1 MLANEFVFKGRIIMK
16 FLKINRFNVTAT
28 IGSMFSASSY
38 AKGVGQGLTSLNDSI
53 KNDIGLAS
61 VVLAITIAGLYIAFG
76 KKEGNEKFGSAVTG
90 ALVIA
95 FAASIG
101 GIIWTAA
108 K

>member
-1 MLANEFVFKGRIIMK
+1 MKLLKKVKIKILAVLGG
-16 FLKINRFNVTAT
+16 V
-28 IGSMFSASSY
+28 SSAHVY
-38 AKGVGQGLTSLNDSI
+38 AKGVGQGLTTLNDSI

-61 VVLAITIAGLYIAFG
+61 VILAITIAGLYIAFG

>member
-1 MLANEFVFKGRIIMK
+1 MK
-16 FLKINRFNVTAT
+16 LLKISKRRFTLVLINIYSTNAN
-28 IGSMFSASSY
+28 S
-38 AKGVGQGLTSLNDSI
+38 KGVGQGLTSLNDSI

-61 VVLAITIAGLYIAFG
+61 VILAITIAGLYIAFG

-108 K
+108 R

>member
-1 MLANEFVFKGRIIMK
+1 MK
-16 FLKINRFNVTAT
+16 FLKISKRIFVAILIN
-28 IGSMFSASSY
+28 IFSTSAY
-38 AKGVGQGLTSLNDSI
+38 PKGVGQGLTSLNDSI

-61 VVLAITIAGLYIAFG
+61 VILAITIAGLYIAFG

-108 K
+108 R

>member
-1 MLANEFVFKGRIIMK
+1 MKNIIKNFKEEIPMKALAKNK
-16 FLKINRFNVTAT
+16 LTSAALLACL
-28 IGSMFSASSY
+28 FSKASY
-38 AKGVGQGLTSLNDSI
+38 AKAVGQGLTTLNDSI

-61 VVLAITIAGLYIAFG
+61 VILAITIAGLYIAFG

-108 K
+108 R

>member
-1 MLANEFVFKGRIIMK
+1 MK
-16 FLKINRFNVTAT
+16 RLNVIAA
-28 IGSMFSASSY
+28 IGSMASANSY
-38 AKGVGQGLTSLNDSI
+38 AKGVGQGLTTLNDSI

>member
-1 MLANEFVFKGRIIMK
+1 MTFVAI
-16 FLKINRFNVTAT
+16 LIN
-28 IGSMFSASSY
+28 IFSTSAYS
-38 AKGVGQGLTSLNDSI
+38 KGVGQGLTSLNDSI

-61 VVLAITIAGLYIAFG
+61 VILAITIAGLYIAFG

-108 K
+108 R

>member
-1 MLANEFVFKGRIIMK
+1 MK
-16 FLKINRFNVTAT
+16 LLKISKRRFTLVLINIYSTNAY
-28 IGSMFSASSY
+28 S
-38 AKGVGQGLTSLNDSI
+38 KGVGQGLTSLNDSI

-61 VVLAITIAGLYIAFG
+61 VILAITIAGLYIAFG

-108 K
+108 R

>member
-1 MLANEFVFKGRIIMK
+1 MDFMK
-16 FLKINRFNVTAT
+16 IFKINKLNITAV
-28 IGSMFSASSY
+28 IGSLFSFNSY

-61 VVLAITIAGLYIAFG
+61 VILAITIAGLYIAFG

>member
-1 MLANEFVFKGRIIMK
+1 MKLFK
-16 FLKINRFNVTAT
+16 VTVA
-28 IGSMFSASSY
+28 IGSMFSLNSY
-38 AKGVGQGLTSLNDSI
+38 AKAVGQGLTSLNDTI

>member
-1 MLANEFVFKGRIIMK
+1 MK
-16 FLKINRFNVTAT
+16 LLKISKRRFTLVLINIYSTNAY
-28 IGSMFSASSY
+28 S
-38 AKGVGQGLTSLNDSI
+38 KGVGQGLTSLNDSI

-61 VVLAITIAGLYIAFG
+61 VILAITIAGFYIAFG

-108 K
+108 R

>member
-1 MLANEFVFKGRIIMK
+1 MK
-16 FLKINRFNVTAT
+16 FLKISKRRFTLVLINIYSTNAY
-28 IGSMFSASSY
+28 S
-38 AKGVGQGLTSLNDSI
+38 KGVGQGLTSLNDSI

-61 VVLAITIAGLYIAFG
+61 VILAITIAGLYIAFG

-108 K
+108 R

>member
-1 MLANEFVFKGRIIMK
+1 MRTQLLI
-16 FLKINRFNVTAT
+16 LL
-28 IGSMFSASSY
+28 ASSLSVSAY
-38 AKGVGQGLTSLNDSI
+38 AKGVGAGLTSLNDSI
-53 KNDIGLAS
+53 KNEVGLAS
-61 VVLAITIAGLYIAFG
+61 VVLALTIAGLYIAFG

-108 K
+108 R

>member
-1 MLANEFVFKGRIIMK
+1 MKLLKDIKFKIIG
-16 FLKINRFNVTAT
+16 ITVS
-28 IGSMFSASSY
+28 IFSISAYS
-38 AKGVGQGLTSLNDSI
+38 KGVGQGLTSLNDSI

-61 VVLAITIAGLYIAFG
+61 VILAITIAGLYIAFG

-108 K
+108 R